1 MSSQRL
7 LPLSVL
13 AAMFA
18 LAACVT
24 INVYFPAAAA
34 EKAAD
39 RVIDNVLGK
48 PGTAPAATL
57 EQSDAGS
64 LAARV
69 ALRALDFVVPSA
81 NAQEP
86 DIDASSPE
94 SLRLQESMKARLE
107 QLRPYYDAGSVGFG
121 SDGFIAVRDANAV
134 PLAERN
140 KLRTLVSN
148 ENADRAALYREIAKA
163 NNQPQWE
170 TQIRQSFAKRWVV
183 RAKEA
188 GWYTEAGGS
197 WTR

>member
-48 PGTAPAATL
+48 PGAAPATSMDDSA
-57 EQSDAGS
+57 AGS
-64 LAARV
+64 LAGRL
-69 ALRALDFVVPSA
+69 ALRALDFVVPA
-81 NAQEP
+81 AKAQEP

-140 KLRTLVSN
+140 KLRTLVAN

-183 RAKEA
+183 RAKES